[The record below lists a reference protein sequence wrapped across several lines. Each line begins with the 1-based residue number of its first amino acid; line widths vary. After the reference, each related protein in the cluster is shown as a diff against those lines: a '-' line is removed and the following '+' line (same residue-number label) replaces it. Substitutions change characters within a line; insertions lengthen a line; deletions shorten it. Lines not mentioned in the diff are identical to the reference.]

1 MNINELKKGNWVKF
15 KGELV
20 KIIDIKDNK
29 TVIIGNQFLIRTES
43 LEPILIYDESWD
55 IKSSLQIIEKDC
67 DIVEFHK
74 LQNQFIEFVDVELI
88 KINGELVILNK

>member
-29 TVIIGNQFLIRTES
+29 TVIMI
-43 LEPILIYDESWD
+43 
-55 IKSSLQIIEKDC
+55 
-67 DIVEFHK
+67 
-74 LQNQFIEFVDVELI
+74 
-88 KINGELVILNK
+88 